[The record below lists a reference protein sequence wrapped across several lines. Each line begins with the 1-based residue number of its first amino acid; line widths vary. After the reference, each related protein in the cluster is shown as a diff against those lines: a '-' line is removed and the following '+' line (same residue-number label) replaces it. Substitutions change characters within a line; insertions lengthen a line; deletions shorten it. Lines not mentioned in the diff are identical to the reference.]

1 MLLGYIVNSVNM
13 QVRIFM
19 LTMSGEAIRRFA
31 TFPTFGTFGMVHVR
45 LLWQV
50 GCAGLKWSGCL

>member
-1 MLLGYIVNSVNM
+1 M